1 MTGELS
7 AGAADE
13 IRRLRWMW
21 RAALLEGGTLI
32 LLVCVAVPLK
42 HIAGYPVATSIMGPI
57 HGIAFLLYI
66 WLLSRSS
73 TEGGWQGIETFKL
86 FIMAMIPFGVLF
98 SERNFRSRIEHLSL
112 QS

>member
-7 AGAADE
+7 AEAADE
-13 IRRLRWMW
+13 IRRLKWMW

-86 FIMAMIPFGVLF
+86 FIMATIPFGVLF
-98 SERNFRSRIEHLSL
+98 SERNFRNRIERLAL
-112 QS
+112 QG